1 MTNTTNVKCK
11 SCRLAGEKLFLKG
24 RRCESEKCALSRRP
38 KTTGKGHRGKSFH
51 RVSEYGLQLREK
63 QKVKKIY
70 SISERQFRRYLAVAK
85 GHEGGVGAV
94 LLSLLERRLD
104 NVLYRI
110 GWADSRLQA
119 RQMVRQGKIFI
130 DNHRVKVASYLLDT
144 DKELNVRLPLTPR
157 EGEIPEWLKVNLKDK
172 SARLLRLP
180 GREDITENIN
190 EQLFLEFYSR

>member
-24 RRCESEKCALSRRP
+24 PRCESEKCALSRRP
-38 KTTGKGHRGKSFH
+38 KTTTKGHRGKSFH

-70 SISERQFRRYLAVAK
+70 SLSERQFRRYLTVAK
-85 GHEGGVGAV
+85 GHKGSVGAA
-94 LLSLLERRLD
+94 LLSLIERRLD

-130 DNHRVKVASYLLDT
+130 DNRRVKVSSYILDT
-144 DKELNVRLPLTPR
+144 DKKLTTRLPLAPR
-157 EGEIPEWLKVNLKDK
+157 ELEMPDWLKANLKDK